1 MSFILN
7 IFKPLGILL
16 IFQFTM
22 SNAQQKLSNNRIQ
35 KLKSETKFEIS
46 IITKAKAL
54 RESNSLILSL

>member
-1 MSFILN
+1 MQTNKDAVVLARYHQGSPLVTSIIL
-7 IFKPLGILL
+7 K
-16 IFQFTM
+16 
-22 SNAQQKLSNNRIQ
+22 